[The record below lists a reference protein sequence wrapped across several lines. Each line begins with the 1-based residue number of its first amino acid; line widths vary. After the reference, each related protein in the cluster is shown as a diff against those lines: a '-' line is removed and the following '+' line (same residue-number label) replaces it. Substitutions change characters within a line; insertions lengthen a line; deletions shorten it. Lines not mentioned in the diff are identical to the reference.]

1 MKFDALCPIS
11 DRRIDENVTRF
22 NATFT
27 VLFLV
32 IFLLTNNLFP
42 IAFLAI
48 DFLTR
53 GAKKPEYSLF
63 ARLSNLTVNA
73 LSISPKII
81 NAGPKFFAARIGFAF
96 SVGILLASAL
106 NATVVVYALT
116 AVFALCAF
124 LEAAFAFCVACQI
137 YPFLYKLVYESKY
150 SKVTE

>member
-27 VLFLV
+27 VLFLT
-32 IFLLTNNLFP
+32 IFLLTNNLLP

-53 GAKKPEYSLF
+53 GLKKPEYSLF

-73 LSISPKII
+73 LSITPKII
-81 NAGPKFFAARIGFAF
+81 NAGPKFFAARIGCAF
-96 SVGILLASAL
+96 SVGILFASAF
-106 NATVVVYALT
+106 NATLIVYALV

-137 YPFLYKLVYESKY
+137 YPFLYKLVYEAKY
-150 SKVTE
+150 SKVAE